1 MAPDCRQTCLICLFK
16 QIVYPSMKI
25 NLTFITFVFVLCLK
39 ANAQTNEAE
48 TNTFLLGLNDVKD
61 FTPQQQEIGYYMRNV
76 SLHHVVIP
84 EILPAS
90 EDTNDIWGNQT
101 NELLLSIRFRK
112 DKYVIGEEIPAI
124 SILRNLETN
133 SKDLM
138 VTDSPS
144 IFLTFV
150 IHNGTNEYLPKQQN
164 QRFRP
169 PFAPRH
175 GFMNLTLKPRGEME
189 IVYDLNEFYDLKAP
203 GEYTVRALCRIYSPE
218 TKTPIYEVSSGT
230 TSFQLAEKPP
240 SASGAP

>member
-1 MAPDCRQTCLICLFK
+1 
-16 QIVYPSMKI
+16 MKI
-25 NLTFITFVFVLCLK
+25 NLALIILVFVYHFMFCLRVE
-39 ANAQTNEAE
+39 AQTNEAE

-61 FTPQQQEIGYYMRNV
+61 FTPQQQEMGYYMRNV

-90 EDTNDIWGNQT
+90 EDTNDIWGEET
-101 NELLLSIRFRK
+101 NGLLVSIRFRK
-112 DKYVIGEEIPAI
+112 DKYVMGEVIPAI

-144 IFLTFV
+144 FFLTFV
-150 IHNGTNEYLPKQQN
+150 IHNGTNEYLPKQLN
-164 QRFRP
+164 QRLRP

-189 IVYDLNEFYDLKAP
+189 IVHDLNEFYDLKEP
-203 GEYTVRALCRIYSPE
+203 GQYSVQALCRIYSPE
-218 TKTPIYEVSSGT
+218 TKNPLYEVSSGT
-230 TSFQLAEKPP
+230 TSFQLVEKPP
-240 SASGAP
+240 SANGAP